1 MPIAAFFVLYAFFTN
16 VENANNIINNSL
28 RFCVNVLI
36 PSIFP
41 TMIFS
46 SIILYTKAFEGF
58 FDITFKKRKTILGI
72 CKNTFSLIILS
83 SMSGF
88 LCGPKLLCNNY
99 EKNSINDNDFLNT
112 VILSSNAGIGFL
124 VNFIGIKMW
133 GNVWFGVYLFLVQIL
148 SSMILGNLILKRNS
162 ATQNTKI
169 LSTRLSFSNALSKS
183 INDSSFSMI
192 SICGFFVFFSLV
204 CEILSFSF
212 LPNVKIILKII
223 MEFCSGSVAI
233 FSIENLFF
241 RSFLCG
247 FCFGFGGLCVHFQTF
262 SICEK
267 FPLSKLKFTLF
278 KFIHGSMCGFLSFLF
293 VFIFDIVPSNSA
305 VTNCFND
312 TYSAGGSLIF

>member
-192 SICGFFVFFSLV
+192 SICGFFVFFS
-204 CEILSFSF
+204 
-212 LPNVKIILKII
+212 
-223 MEFCSGSVAI
+223 
-233 FSIENLFF
+233 
-241 RSFLCG
+241 
-247 FCFGFGGLCVHFQTF
+247 CV
-262 SICEK
+262 
-267 FPLSKLKFTLF
+267 
-278 KFIHGSMCGFLSFLF
+278 
-293 VFIFDIVPSNSA
+293 
-305 VTNCFND
+305 
-312 TYSAGGSLIF
+312 